1 MSKIYQ
7 LISSIQLGGAELVA
21 VNLASYCGELLGDG
35 VEFHLVELYPT
46 NNKYALTKKEELS
59 SKNVRVI
66 TLFNGPKRLS
76 LLLAP
81 IKLIRFIQKEK
92 PFVIHS
98 HTDLPDFVLSVT
110 IRILNFFKLYIP
122 NVVRTIH
129 NTQLWRS
136 HHVMGK
142 ITESAYKDEIVV
154 AVSSYSMEAYGQL
167 RKKYKLQVSN
177 DRQIIYNGC
186 LVPSR
191 NPHSFKT
198 DKEKINIAFCGRFE
212 DYKGMETL
220 ISTIIFISKKYPNRF
235 LFHIIGDGTFKDQLE
250 KLSQEINDMILYD
263 PIPDVS
269 NMFYAFDYI
278 FMPSHF
284 EGLGLI
290 SVEASLAKVPV
301 IASFAPGLDETLPEN
316 WPLRFHLNNNEE
328 LYSIFDKIH
337 NSEYNREFLQEEAYS
352 FVFKK
357 FSFYNMIHS
366 YSNLYKKML

>member
-142 ITESAYKDEIVV
+142 ITESAYKNEIVV

-220 ISTIIFISKKYPNRF
+220 ISTI
-235 LFHIIGDGTFKDQLE
+235 
-250 KLSQEINDMILYD
+250 
-263 PIPDVS
+263 
-269 NMFYAFDYI
+269 
-278 FMPSHF
+278 
-284 EGLGLI
+284 
-290 SVEASLAKVPV
+290 
-301 IASFAPGLDETLPEN
+301 
-316 WPLRFHLNNNEE
+316 
-328 LYSIFDKIH
+328 
-337 NSEYNREFLQEEAYS
+337 
-352 FVFKK
+352 
-357 FSFYNMIHS
+357 
-366 YSNLYKKML
+366 